1 LTDNGNLKQIA
12 RRRQMK
18 AIVHAP
24 SIRPSVN
31 LSIRLG
37 PVFDSHKFESLP
49 GASMRNVVPL
59 AAALLLVSACDS
71 PKRAAVGAP
80 EPVTAQDVA
89 ADDPMALEHQ
99 FVATPDGGDIILE
112 RQIHEDLGINQIRA
126 HLLLIARS
134 FARGD
139 FSVPGFVHD
148 KPVPGTA
155 VMSDRADKIDYSV
168 EDLPHGGV
176 VHMQT
181 KDPEALTAIHSFIA
195 FEIAEHRTP
204 QD

>member
-1 LTDNGNLKQIA
+1 
-12 RRRQMK
+12 
-18 AIVHAP
+18 
-24 SIRPSVN
+24 
-31 LSIRLG
+31 
-37 PVFDSHKFESLP
+37 
-49 GASMRNVVPL
+49 MRNVVSL

-80 EPVTAQDVA
+80 EPVTAQDADSAFKAMDHRHGEVVG
-89 ADDPMALEHQ
+89 DDPMALEHQ

-134 FARGD
+134 FKRGD
-139 FSVPGFVHD
+139 FSLPGFVHD
-148 KPVPGTA
+148 KPIPGTA

-176 VHMQT
+176 VHIQT

-195 FEIAEHRTP
+195 FQIAEHRTGE
-204 QD
+204 QR